1 MSARLIGVKGAVD
14 DEQGFVAFLGTGGDC
29 MEQIECLLLA
39 ARHGWPG
46 YAAPPLWVVYRL
58 HTSYEVADWVEV
70 DAALGRT
77 QRL

>member
-39 ARHGWPG
+39 ARH
-46 YAAPPLWVVYRL
+46 YK
-58 HTSYEVADWVEV
+58 
-70 DAALGRT
+70 
-77 QRL
+77 